1 MSEVRSTWERSLK
14 TFGILLLL
22 VVFPL
27 TSWYFLQSGLNFT
40 KDKYDKLENITTLD
54 SFVAYPLYGDS
65 VTNRSLEGRMTMV
78 SSFPEDER
86 YLDSL
91 SKLHHDLIDPKLV
104 WIVMINTT
112 ADKANKALDR
122 EYSFILDSS
131 AVKLIKD
138 FRISEGYGLFET
150 KISLDSNHLAL
161 IDTKGVVR
169 YIYDLSV
176 QEEMELLLSHLV
188 LLLPKE

>member
-14 TFGILLLL
+14 TLGLLLLL

-40 KDKYDKLENITTLD
+40 KDKYDKLKDISSLD
-54 SFVAYPLYGDS
+54 SFVSYPLYGDS
-65 VTNRSLEGRMTMV
+65 LTNRSLMGKMTMV
-78 SSFPEDER
+78 SVFSTDVR

-91 SKLHHDLIDPKLV
+91 SHLHHDLSDPRLV
-104 WIVMINTT
+104 WMVLLNVDPSIKESSIVN
-112 ADKANKALDR
+112 
-122 EYSFILDSS
+122 EYSFMLDSS
-131 AVKLIKD
+131 AVKLIDTLKYSNGHG
-138 FRISEGYGLFET
+138 FFHSEV
-150 KISLDSNHLAL
+150 SLEPNELAL

-169 YIYDLSV
+169 YIYDLSEA
-176 QEEMELLLSHLV
+176 EEMELLLSHLV